1 MTRIKLRYVDS
12 YIDATGKRRYYV
24 RKSRTAPRVTL
35 PGLPGSSE
43 FMAAYEAA
51 LDDVAPTARKLRG
64 NPGTFDRLVQD
75 YFESTDF
82 LRLAQSTQNAYRLVI
97 ERWVRDDNI
106 GHRRVDQLA
115 RTHVSKMLAK
125 RKETPGAANDLLKKV
140 RILVNFAIANGWRQN
155 DPTRGIKKFA
165 HGEFHTWTDQE
176 IAQFEKRWPAGTKE
190 RTAFA
195 LLLYTGQ
202 RRSDVVRMSWRDIEG
217 NAIHVAQQKTKAKLL
232 IPLHRRLKE
241 LLAVWPRDQ
250 MVILSTGYGKP
261 FTAAGFGNWMA
272 DKIAAAGLP
281 DHCVTHGLRKAAAR
295 LLAEAGCTTH
305 QIMAVTGHKSL
316 SEVERYTKAAQQKR
330 LAQEA
335 FRQLGDE
342 AGT

>member
-1 MTRIKLRYVDS
+1 MTRVKLRYVDS

-24 RKSRTAPRVTL
+24 RKSRTAHRITL
-35 PGLPGSSE
+35 PGLPGSME
-43 FMAAYEAA
+43 FMAAYQAA
-51 LDDVAPTARKLRG
+51 LDDVVPMARKLRG

-75 YFESTDF
+75 YFESTDY
-82 LRLAQSTQNAYRLVI
+82 LRLARSTQNAYRPVI
-97 ERWVRDDNI
+97 ERWVRDDSI
-106 GHRRVDQLA
+106 GHSRVDQLTRA
-115 RTHVSKMLAK
+115 HVSNMLAN
-125 RKETPGAANDLLKKV
+125 RKDTPGAANDLLKKV
-140 RILVNFAIANGWRQN
+140 RILINFAIANGWLQN

-176 IAQFEKRWPAGTKE
+176 IAQLRGGTKE
-190 RTAFA
+190 RVAFG

-202 RRSDVVRMSWRDIEG
+202 RRSDVVLMSWRDIEG
-217 NAIHVAQQKTKAKLL
+217 TAIHVAQQKTKAKLL
-232 IPLHRRLKE
+232 IPLHRKLKE
-241 LLAVWPRDQ
+241 LLAVWPRDHL
-250 MVILSTGYGKP
+250 VILSTGHGKP

-281 DHCVTHGLRKAAAR
+281 DLCVTHGLRKAAAR

-316 SEVERYTKAAQQKR
+316 SEVERYTKGAQQKR
-330 LAQEA
+330 LAEEA
-335 FRQLGDE
+335 FKQLGDE